1 MGKSQ
6 AAPRKYCTGSCKY
19 IISIIIIII
28 TIKIIFLQNVIWF
41 NIGSVDSFERNLENA
56 QIEMSVEPPNFVPV
70 IYKTEI
76 EAASLS
82 GMLPTILVIAFLI
95 YMMRRSAEMMG
106 GKRGKRGGGLFGGV
120 MESTAKLI
128 NSNEIGVKFR

>member
-1 MGKSQ
+1 MDMN
-6 AAPRKYCTGSCKY
+6 T
-19 IISIIIIII
+19 
-28 TIKIIFLQNVIWF
+28 
-41 NIGSVDSFERNLENA
+41 
-56 QIEMSVEPPNFVPV
+56 EPANFIPV

-82 GMLPTILVIAFLI
+82 GMLPTILVIGFLI

-128 NSNEIGVKFR
+128 NSSDIGVKFR